1 MPGSRTTSST
11 IDEYANHWLR
21 QGDFPTEERLAE
33 AFDRW
38 MAYYEQLGIE
48 AIDTALIILRRR
60 LGGANWIRFET
71 DRRLNHPNGVGIQAM
86 FAAHDLLERTASTI
100 RTCSTWSSVQA
111 ELRSGPATRARDSGW
126 LVENAQCMLGKGLE
140 FEGRLD
146 QALFHVLTLC
156 RGQQPLSAVLAQ
168 AAART
173 GQSIDQISTGCL
185 ATVRS
190 LIDQGFLWPV
200 DEEPVVR

>member
-1 MPGSRTTSST
+1 MVPSDSVMKLWVHVALAGGHDVSAAAAGAAASKPRTAHTAVHRT
-11 IDEYANHWLR
+11 ANHNPCTTPRVARTDSLTINPALP
-21 QGDFPTEERLAE
+21 FPLDWTGVKIR
-33 AFDRW
+33 RP
-38 MAYYEQLGIE
+38 LGE
-48 AIDTALIILRRR
+48 CV
-60 LGGANWIRFET
+60 E
-71 DRRLNHPNGVGIQAM
+71 P
-86 FAAHDLLERTASTI
+86 S
-100 RTCSTWSSVQA
+100 
-111 ELRSGPATRARDSGW
+111 DSGW

-146 QALFHVLTLC
+146 QAMFHVLTLC

-173 GQSIDQISTGCL
+173 GQSLDQISTGCL

-200 DEEPVVR
+200 DEEPVAR